1 MDKKVCMEIIKR
13 VKIKKIICLLL
24 AVILIATVALI
35 GTIYI
40 VRWYG
45 RSSLLRE
52 NNNPWSS
59 SINSNAD
66 EIVAEVIDG
75 ETYYYQPDILN
86 ILCVGID
93 KEGELTGVDYSGNSR
108 GQSDA
113 IFLISLDL
121 RKKDIRIITVPRDTV
136 VNLEMYDVLGNYM
149 GTAEGQIALQYAY
162 GDGMQQSAELVSDRV
177 SDIFGTILI
186 SGYAV
191 FDLECIQILNDLIGG
206 VDVTMDQDYTML
218 DEAFVEGETVHLTG
232 EQTMHFVRNRDTEI
246 PASAYTRLNR
256 QKLYLEAF
264 ATQAKL
270 AIKENIGLP
279 AAILEEVKNYM
290 VTDMSTAQI
299 LYLATEVVNYDFSGD
314 SMYVLEGSIVNNN
327 GYEWYYLDQDALNEL
342 KIRLFYVKKEKMWG
356 CIWNKYRM

>member
-1 MDKKVCMEIIKR
+1 MSLGETSVDKKACMDVLKR
-13 VKIKKIICLLL
+13 MKGKR
-24 AVILIATVALI
+24 IAWRITVALLI
-35 GTIYI
+35 LVAILTGAVYSIW
-40 VRWYG
+40 WYG

-52 NNNPWSS
+52 SNNPWSA
-59 SINSNAD
+59 SINSDAD

-113 IFLISLDL
+113 IFLVSLDL
-121 RKKDIRIITVPRDTV
+121 KKKDIRIITIPRDTV

-149 GTAEGQIALQYAY
+149 GTAEGQLALQYAY
-162 GDGMQQSAELVSDRV
+162 GDGMQQSAELVSNRV
-177 SDIFGTILI
+177 SEIFGTILI

-191 FDLECIQILNDLIGG
+191 LDLECIQILNDMIGG
-206 VDVTMDQDYTML
+206 VDVTMDHDYTML

-232 EQTMHFVRNRDTEI
+232 ERTMQFVRNRDTEI

-264 ATQAKL
+264 ASQAKR
-270 AIKENIGLP
+270 AVKENIGLP
-279 AAILEEVKNYM
+279 AIILEEIKNYM
-290 VTDMSTAQI
+290 VTDMSAAQM
-299 LYLATEVVNYDFSGD
+299 LYLATEVVNYEFSGD
-314 SMYVLEGSIVNNN
+314 GMYILEGNIVNNN
-327 GYEWYYLDQDALNEL
+327 GYEWFYLNQDALNEL
-342 KIRLFYVKKEKMWG
+342 KIRLFYKK
-356 CIWNKYRM
+356 

>member
-1 MDKKVCMEIIKR
+1 MRLGETSMDKKACMEVIKHMKSR
-13 VKIKKIICLLL
+13 RIAWRITVSLLIVVAIL
-24 AVILIATVALI
+24 TGAVYSIW
-35 GTIYI
+35 
-40 VRWYG
+40 WYG

-52 NNNPWSS
+52 SNNPWSA

-121 RKKDIRIITVPRDTV
+121 KRKDIRIITIPRDTV

-149 GTAEGQIALQYAY
+149 GNAEGQIALQYAY
-162 GDGMQQSAELVSDRV
+162 GDGMQQSAELVSNRV
-177 SDIFGTILI
+177 SEIFGTILI

-191 FDLECIQILNDLIGG
+191 LDLECIRILNDMIGG

-232 EQTMHFVRNRDTEI
+232 EQTMRFVRNRDTEI
-246 PASAYTRLNR
+246 PASAYTRLDR

-264 ATQAKL
+264 ASQAKR
-270 AIKENIGLP
+270 AIKGNIGLP
-279 AAILEEVKNYM
+279 AMILEEIKNYM
-290 VTDMSTAQI
+290 VTDMSAAQI
-299 LYLATEVVNYDFSGD
+299 LYLATEVVNYEFSGD
-314 SMYVLEGSIVNNN
+314 SMYILEGNIVNNN
-327 GYEWYYLDQDALNEL
+327 GYEWFYLNQDALNEL
-342 KIRLFYVKKEKMWG
+342 KIRLFYKK
-356 CIWNKYRM
+356 